1 MSQVRKL
8 NQKGIEVFQIYIN
21 ELNKGK
27 QESPLF
33 PILYDKTYSTPL
45 DPIVEIENIKFESRL
60 DAAKYFSKIFSNLN
74 SQQVSIDVG
83 LWSWLS
89 LYYFDQVCPIDK
101 LGMRYPGRGYRHILE
116 PGYRFG
122 HRHLLG
128 GAYLVYGTYEL
139 GDELSKLLLTTPINR
154 ESAFHHEL
162 TSRMN
167 FITNKSI
174 LEAASALYLEPKNN
188 LPKKGSTNWKTP
200 GNLRRFIDVLQQFE
214 LTYDLFSLTGKQI
227 LKLLPPEFIKWIV

>member
-8 NQKGIEVFQIYIN
+8 NKKGIEVFQIYIN

-27 QESPLF
+27 KESPLS
-33 PILYDKTYSTPL
+33 PILYDEIYSSPI
-45 DPIVEIENIKFESRL
+45 DPVIEIENIGFSTRL
-60 DAAKYFSKIFSNLN
+60 DAARYFSKIFSVLN
-74 SQQVSIDVG
+74 PQQISIDVG

-89 LYYFDQVCPIDK
+89 LFYFDQVCPVDK
-101 LGMRYPGRGYRHILE
+101 VGMRYPGREYRHILE

-128 GAYLVYGTYEL
+128 GAYLVYVIFEL
-139 GDELSKLLLTTPINR
+139 GEEFSRLLLTTPINR
-154 ESAFHHEL
+154 ENVFHHEI

-167 FITNKSI
+167 FISNKSI
-174 LEAASALYLEPKNN
+174 LEAVSILYLDTKSNF
-188 LPKKGSTNWKTP
+188 PKKGSMNWKSP

-214 LTYDLFSLTGKQI
+214 MTYDLFSLTGKQI
-227 LKLLPPEFIKWIV
+227 IKLLPPEFEKWMA

>member
-1 MSQVRKL
+1 MSQLRKL
-8 NQKGIEVFQIYIN
+8 NKKGIEVFQIYIN

-27 QESPLF
+27 KESSLF
-33 PILYDKTYSTPL
+33 PILYDKNYSTSI
-45 DPIVEIENIKFESRL
+45 DPTIEIENILFSTRL
-60 DAAKYFSKIFSNLN
+60 DAARYFSKIFSSLN

-89 LYYFDQVCPIDK
+89 LFYFDQVCPVDK
-101 LGMRYPGRGYRHILE
+101 AGMRYPGRGYRHILE

-128 GAYLVYGTYEL
+128 GAYLVFVIYEL
-139 GDELSKLLLTTPINR
+139 GEEFSKLLLNTPLNR
-154 ESAFHHEL
+154 ENVFHHEL

-167 FITNKSI
+167 FISNKSI
-174 LEAASALYLEPKNN
+174 LEAASILYLNTENDFPKR
-188 LPKKGSTNWKTP
+188 GSANWKTP

-227 LKLLPPEFIKWIV
+227 LKLLPSEFDKWME